1 MTIDGDYLGMSL
13 RIEALDHENL
23 AYFRH
28 CAAHDFHLQRCA
40 ACDLLRYPP
49 TTGCPWCGHP
59 EAVWTPV
66 AGQGTVHSYAEVH
79 HAIQPAFQDHLP
91 YLILIVE
98 LDTQHGQPGEH
109 DALRIAGNLVTPAGD
124 LAPPDFVARVGIGS
138 RVRMVFK
145 DLAPGLALPLWTLDE
160 TAGQPAVPWR
170 YPEPDPVTPRSPGHT
185 GRTYRR
191 AIREVQA
198 IIRKY
203 IPDRDRSLV
212 DELIEERRRQ
222 AERE

>member
-66 AGQGTVHSYAEVH
+66 AGEGTVHTYAEVD
-79 HAIQPAFQDHLP
+79 HAIQPAFQGHLP

-98 LDTQHGQPGEH
+98 LDTQHGHPGAE
-109 DALRIAGNLVTPAGD
+109 DALRIAGNLATPEGD
-124 LAPPDFVARVGIGS
+124 LAPPELVARVGIGS

-145 DLAPGLALPLWTLDE
+145 DLAPGLALPLWTLNE
-160 TAGQPAVPWR
+160 AATQPAPWR
-170 YPEPDPVTPRSPGHT
+170 YPD
-185 GRTYRR
+185 
-191 AIREVQA
+191 
-198 IIRKY
+198 
-203 IPDRDRSLV
+203 
-212 DELIEERRRQ
+212 
-222 AERE
+222 

>member
-13 RIEALDHENL
+13 RIDALDHENL

-66 AGQGTVHSYAEVH
+66 SGQGTVHSYAEVH
-79 HAIQPAFQDHLP
+79 HAIQPAFHDHLP

-98 LDTQHGQPGEH
+98 LDAQRGQPGEH
-109 DALRIAGNLVTPAGD
+109 DALRIAGNLATPEGD
-124 LAPPDFVARVGIGS
+124 LAPPELVARVGIGS
-138 RVRMVFK
+138 RVRMAFK
-145 DLAPGLALPLWTLDE
+145 DCAPGLALPLWTLDE
-160 TAGQPAVPWR
+160 AARQPAPPWR
-170 YPEPDPVTPRSPGHT
+170 RGAHRRPVLVAPQPRH
-185 GRTYRR
+185 
-191 AIREVQA
+191 
-198 IIRKY
+198 
-203 IPDRDRSLV
+203 RDRSDSLARTIHEALAGA
-212 DELIEERRRQ
+212 DQ
-222 AERE
+222 AVEIV